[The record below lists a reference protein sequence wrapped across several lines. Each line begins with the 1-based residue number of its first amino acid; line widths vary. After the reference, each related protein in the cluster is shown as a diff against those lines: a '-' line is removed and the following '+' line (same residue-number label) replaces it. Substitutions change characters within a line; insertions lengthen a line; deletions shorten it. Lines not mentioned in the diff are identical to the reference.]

1 MTENGMFRVSFRGFN
16 KQDVLSYIDETQ
28 TAAVM
33 RLNDSETFRTQAE
46 ESARVNEA
54 RAIEA
59 EEKLAAMEAEVQP
72 LREQVEKLTALAK
85 MYKRELLELR
95 EQAEQNA
102 AKAEDSTE
110 LAAANARIHELE
122 NENALLAEQNA
133 RYLAVVGDMSS
144 LVMEARVLSASYFEN
159 AHQKSVD
166 CIKRLDTFLDD
177 LKMQAEQTRFMADIQ
192 KQTGEEQIETLLSD
206 LKKRSEGAVPA
217 KR

>member
-1 MTENGMFRVSFRGFN
+1 MAENGVFRGAFRGFN
-16 KQDVLSYIDETQ
+16 KQDVLNYIDETQ
-28 TAAVM
+28 AMAVA
-33 RLNDSETFRTQAE
+33 RLDEAERARLQAE
-46 ESARVNEA
+46 EAASLSSR

-59 EEKLAAMEAEVQP
+59 ETKAEAMEKELAP
-72 LREQVEKLTALAK
+72 LQEQVEKLTALAK

-95 EQAEQNA
+95 EQVAESNA
-102 AKAEDSTE
+102 KNEE
-110 LAAANARIHELE
+110 LTALDAANERIRELTD
-122 NENALLAEQNA
+122 ENALLKEQNA

-192 KQTGEEQIETLLSD
+192 KQTGEEQIETLLRD
-206 LKKRSEGAVPA
+206 LQKRGEG
-217 KR
+217 